1 MQQLAL
7 ARTSFSTRFMTKPL
21 VHTDDA
27 ELLRMMLAGD
37 EAAFG
42 LLYDRLQG
50 GIYRFALRMSSSEA
64 FAEDVLLLIEV
75 ADTSL
80 RYDRS
85 TKLRLYAEA
94 GVLEYWLVDCNAE
107 SIEVFRAPGPGGYR
121 DVSRISG
128 DSSVNVQAFED
139 VLLRTGEIFA

>member
-1 MQQLAL
+1 
-7 ARTSFSTRFMTKPL
+7 
-21 VHTDDA
+21 
-27 ELLRMMLAGD
+27 
-37 EAAFG
+37 
-42 LLYDRLQG
+42 
-50 GIYRFALRMSSSEA
+50 
-64 FAEDVLLLIEV
+64 V

-107 SIEVFRAPGPGGYR
+107 TIEVFRAPGADGYR
-121 DVSRISG
+121 DVSRIGG
-128 DSSVNVQAFED
+128 DSAVSVQAFPD